1 MSESERYT
9 KHYINTLNTT
19 ITETLLRSLQLQAN
33 AKFVDELVGELNQ
46 ENEAL
51 KTQVQEMGE
60 KIIELH
66 KKEEQYNAAIQQ
78 VSHLETFRNELLR
91 ERKDHDV
98 TRSLLLNLEKE
109 FDNLQ
114 DLNNK
119 IVAEQSARKKSKAVV
134 KDGGKF

>member
-1 MSESERYT
+1 MSESERYA

-33 AKFVDELVGELNQ
+33 AKFVDELIGELNQ
-46 ENEAL
+46 ENDAL
-51 KTQVQEMGE
+51 KTQVQEMAE
-60 KIIELH
+60 KINELH
-66 KKEEQYNAAIQQ
+66 EKEEQYNTVIQQ
-78 VSHLETFRNELLR
+78 MSHLETFRNELLK

-119 IVAEQSARKKSKAVV
+119 IVAEQSVRKKSKAVV